1 MNTSVTITGMCR
13 RCEINYAVTVQ
24 HDDYLKYYEG
34 GALIQDAF
42 PYLSVDDRELLISDL
57 CGGCW
62 ASIFPKEG
70 DDE

>member
-1 MNTSVTITGMCR
+1 MNTTVTITGMCR
-13 RCEINYAVTVQ
+13 RCEVNYAVTVQ

-34 GALIQDAF
+34 GALIQNAF

-57 CGGCW
+57 CGECW
-62 ASIFPKEG
+62 KTICLVEG